1 MLKKYLLL
9 NLLMALLFSQSTYA
23 ALEPIKDIDR
33 RYEYYRAVYTA
44 KEDYTQ
50 EQVHSW
56 AVKVLNKRAIEDI
69 KTTRVSYSTSVEK
82 IDILEAYNKK
92 ADGRRIDAP
101 KTNYQVNTNSGRNAD
116 APVFSDN
123 ATITTVFPEVE
134 VGDTLVF
141 SYKRTVT
148 EPMFPG
154 YFAEAN
160 SFSRATAYDD
170 IEIKMI
176 VPASYPGLHQ
186 NRGMDEKITRKD
198 NTVTYLWRWK
208 NPDAMRD
215 TRRDYSVWDM
225 ETNPGFA
232 FTTFNSYQT
241 IAEAYAARA
250 LPKVVISDDVK
261 KLADKIVGKEKERKE
276 QARLLYE
283 WVATNITYAGNCV
296 GVGAVVPHDISF
308 ILDNHMGDCKD
319 HATLLQALLTAKDIK
334 SVQALINAGSIF
346 KLPSIP
352 AVNSVNHVINY
363 LPEYNL
369 FVDST
374 SDSTPF
380 GLLPKSI
387 QGKPVLLVEGYKEGL
402 KTPVAAPGSN
412 SQELLAKMDILP
424 DGSLKGTV
432 HINLKGDPAVD
443 ARAGWRNVSK
453 DSEEKWLKDIFSR
466 NGYIGSATMTKDDPR
481 PLLDHYEYSV
491 NFDSKE
497 FLLADSAG
505 AFAIYSPAPS
515 YFSLSSLVV
524 VPQQIEEYEITC
536 GSGSSREEYVYRFPD
551 NFRILDV
558 PESKK
563 IKGSYLSYQASYQ
576 LNGNV
581 LTVTRQLDDS
591 TLGPTCSPEL
601 MKAQKDV
608 LQMISRSLRSQVVYK
623 PLTKN

>member
-9 NLLMALLFSQSTYA
+9 NLLAALLFSHSVYA

-44 KEDYTQ
+44 NEDYTQ

-69 KTTRVSYSTSVEK
+69 KTAKISYSTSVEK
-82 IDILEAYNKK
+82 IDILEAYNNK
-92 ADGRRIDAP
+92 ADGRRVDAP
-101 KTNYQVNTNSGRNAD
+101 KTNYQVNTNSGRDAD
-116 APVFSDN
+116 APVFSDR
-123 ATITTVFPEVE
+123 ASITTVFPEVE

-141 SYKRTVT
+141 SYKRTVS

-160 SFSRATAYDD
+160 SFSLATAYDD
-170 IEIKMI
+170 VDIKMT

-186 NRGMDEKITRKD
+186 NRSMDEKIIRKD
-198 NTVTYLWRWK
+198 NTVSYQWHWK
-208 NPDAMRD
+208 NKTPMRD
-215 TRRDYSVWDM
+215 TRSDYSVWDM

-232 FTTFNSYQT
+232 FTTFKSYQA

-250 LPKVVISDDVK
+250 LPKVVVTEDVK

-283 WVATNITYAGNCV
+283 WVATNISYAGNCV

-319 HATLLQALLTAKDIK
+319 HATLLQALLTAKEIK
-334 SVQALINAGSIF
+334 SVQALINAGSVF

-352 AVNSVNHVINY
+352 AVNAVNHVINY
-363 LPEYNL
+363 LPEYDL

-380 GLLPKSI
+380 GLLPRSI
-387 QGKPVLLVEGYKEGL
+387 QGKPVLLVESYKEGL
-402 KTPVAAPGSN
+402 KTPAAVAGSN
-412 SQELLAKMDILP
+412 SQDLLAKMDIQP
-424 DGSLKGTV
+424 DGSLKGSV
-432 HINLKGDPAVD
+432 HIRLKGNPAVD
-443 ARAGWRNVSK
+443 ARAGWRDVSK
-453 DSEEKWLKDIFSR
+453 DSEEKWLKDIFSE
-466 NGYIGSATMTKDDPR
+466 NGYVGSATMTRDDAR

-497 FLLADSAG
+497 FLLPDSAG

-515 YFSLSSLVV
+515 YFSLSSLVD

-536 GSGSSREEYVYRFPD
+536 GNGSSREEYVYHFPD

-563 IKGSYLSYQASYQ
+563 IKGSYLNYQANYQ
-576 LNGNV
+576 LDGNV
-581 LTVTRQLDDS
+581 LTVMRQLDD
-591 TLGPTCSPEL
+591 TTPGPTCSPEL
-601 MKAQKDV
+601 VKAQKEV

-623 PLTKN
+623 PLAKN